1 MRFFEAFVAGR
12 YLRASPGQTA
22 LTVGA
27 VAIAVTVVIFIN
39 SLIDGLQTRLLRD
52 NIGSLPHV
60 TVRMPPPDP
69 EPLQDVVASEPGTVH
84 AARVEK
90 LSQKRRDLED
100 PARVEEQISGFPG
113 VVALSSAVRGEAF
126 LVRGARRFG
135 VTVSGA
141 DPARQERIV
150 QLEEDLVA
158 GRWLDLGPDEILIGF
173 RLAEE
178 AGVGLGD
185 RVRLTSSEGVSAVF
199 RVAGIFDTGTNAVDL
214 GQAFMTLRA
223 AQSLFRTGRNV
234 SSVQVKLRD
243 PFQAD
248 RVAAAIEA
256 SLGYDTDSW
265 MQEQAMF
272 VNGFRAQDQSR
283 RMISAFSLLASAF
296 GIASVL
302 IVSVL
307 RKSKEIGILKSMGA
321 RDSQI
326 MAVFTLQG
334 LFVALLGAGVGC
346 GAAFALLKV
355 LSEVKQVARF
365 GKSDQLFPI
374 AFEPSIFLA
383 ASGLAIASTLLAALL
398 PARRAARMNPVEV
411 LRGE

>member
-1 MRFFEAFVAGR
+1 MRFETFVAAR
-12 YLRASPGQTA
+12 YLRSSPGQTL

-27 VAIAVTVVIFIN
+27 VAIAVTVVVFIN
-39 SLIDGLQTRLLRD
+39 SLIDGLQVRLLND
-52 NIGSLPHV
+52 NVGSIPHV
-60 TVRMPPPDP
+60 TVRVPPPDP
-69 EPLQDVVASEPGTVH
+69 EPLGDLARPGDPTVY
-84 AARVEK
+84 ATRVEK
-90 LSQKRRDLED
+90 LAEKRRDLED
-100 PARVEEQISGFPG
+100 PGRVEEQLARFPG
-113 VVALSSAVRGEAF
+113 VVALSPAVRGQAF
-126 LVRGARRFG
+126 LVRGTRRFG

-141 DPARQERIV
+141 DPIRQERIV
-150 QLEEDLVA
+150 QLQDDLVA
-158 GRWLDLGPDEILIGF
+158 GRWLDLGPEEVVVGF
-173 RLAEE
+173 RLAED

-185 RVRLTSSEGVSAVF
+185 RVRLNSSEGVSQVF
-199 RVAGIFDTGTNAVDL
+199 RVAGVFDTGSNAVDL
-214 GQAFMTLRA
+214 GYVFVNLRA

-234 SSVQVKLRD
+234 SSLQMKLAD

-248 RVAAAIEA
+248 RVAAAVEA
-256 SLGYDTDSW
+256 SLGYETDSW

-321 RDSQI
+321 RDSQVL
-326 MAVFTLQG
+326 AVFLLQG
-334 LFVALLGAGVGC
+334 LFVALLGAAAGC
-346 GAAFALLKV
+346 GLGFGLLKM
-355 LSEVKQVARF
+355 LSGIKQVARF

-383 ASGLAIASTLLAALL
+383 ASAAAVLSTLVAALL
-398 PARRAARMNPVEV
+398 PARRASRMNPVEV

>member
-1 MRFFEAFVAGR
+1 MRFEAFVAAR
-12 YLRASPGQTA
+12 YLRSSPGQTL

-27 VAIAVTVVIFIN
+27 VAIAVTVVVFIN
-39 SLIDGLQTRLLRD
+39 SLITGLQERLLHD

-60 TVRMPPPDP
+60 TVRMRPPDP
-69 EPLQDVVASEPGTVH
+69 VPLHELESPEPGTVH

-100 PARVEEQISGFPG
+100 PARVEEQVGQFPG
-113 VVALSSAVRGEAF
+113 VTALSSAVRGEAF

-150 QLEEDLVA
+150 QLQDDIVA
-158 GRWLDLGPDEILIGF
+158 GRWLDLAPDEVVIGF
-173 RLAEE
+173 RLADE

-199 RVAGIFDTGTNAVDL
+199 RVAGIFDTGTNAVDF

-223 AQSLFRTGRNV
+223 AQSLFQTGRNV
-234 SSVQVKLRD
+234 SSIQLKLRD
-243 PFQAD
+243 PFEAD
-248 RVAAAIEA
+248 RVAAAIES
-256 SLGYDTDSW
+256 SLGYETDSW

-321 RDSQI
+321 RDAQI

-334 LFVALLGAGVGC
+334 LFVAVLGAVAGC
-346 GAAFALLKV
+346 GAGFALLKV
-355 LSEVKQVARF
+355 LSGVKQVARF

-374 AFEPSIFLA
+374 AFEPSIFLWASA
-383 ASGLAIASTLLAALL
+383 AAIASTLVAALL
-398 PARRAARMNPVEV
+398 PARRASRMNPVEV